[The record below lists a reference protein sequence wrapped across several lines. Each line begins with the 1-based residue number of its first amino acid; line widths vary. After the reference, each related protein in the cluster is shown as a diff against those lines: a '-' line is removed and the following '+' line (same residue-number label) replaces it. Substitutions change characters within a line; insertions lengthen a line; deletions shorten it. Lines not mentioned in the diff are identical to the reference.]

1 MLAGGNVVG
10 VYGSCSKPASRGPVV
25 LTRALV
31 HWAIGAGVTF
41 AAGASAAQCP
51 NPGLSLDSIVNEVAA
66 GTAIDTVYRDLGWHK
81 QPDVV
86 KVTYWPV
93 LRSFRYWVY
102 PRGGALG
109 GLLFASGNRCLYR
122 SLLAGGDLQAWAQA
136 LPAPPVADSTH
147 LYEFGAALV
156 SFLNPS
162 GGETTVDS
170 VIAIRGRGG
179 RTTRVGIWATWMV
192 ATVGVGTRSLSAVVV
207 TLDLGDTGTISSIS
221 LATADKCVLARC
233 TR

>member
-1 MLAGGNVVG
+1 MM
-10 VYGSCSKPASRGPVV
+10 
-25 LTRALV
+25 TRSVIHSL
-31 HWAIGAGVTF
+31 IGAGVMF
-41 AAGASAAQCP
+41 AGSALAAQCP
-51 NPGLSLDSIVNEVAA
+51 NPGLSLDSVVSEVAA

-81 QPDVV
+81 HPDVV
-86 KVTYWPV
+86 KVTYWPA

-109 GLLFASGNRCLYR
+109 GLLFASGNHCLYR

-162 GGETTVDS
+162 GDETTVDS
-170 VIAIRGRGG
+170 VIAIRGRGD

-192 ATVGVGTRSLSAVVV
+192 STVGVGTRPLSTVRV
-207 TLDLGDTGTISSIS
+207 TLDLGVAGTISSIS
-221 LATADKCVLARC
+221 LAPADNCVLARC
-233 TR
+233 KW